1 MDKKAIMSSGNRL
14 CTKKDIMRMIDR
26 NFPNDEVN
34 MHDNIAVITT
44 ITSKDGSVYQTIT
57 FSKILE

>member
-14 CTKKDIMRMIDR
+14 CTKKDIMKIIDR
-26 NFPNDEVN
+26 IFPNDEVN

-44 ITSKDGSVYQTIT
+44 ITSKDGSIHQTIT